1 MKVIKLISNYLDSN
15 TFVLIKN
22 KSALIIDSAVDTE
35 KVKEVVKGLKV
46 EGLLLTH
53 GHYDHALNALSYAQ
67 EFSTKVYVNENAK
80 VSLKDPELN
89 YGKIFKI
96 DDFSNFE
103 FLEGDGTLKLGK
115 FNIEY
120 IYTPGHSA
128 CLNSYL
134 IEDQL
139 FVGDCIF
146 RDGIGRTD
154 LLTSNKDDMLESLA
168 KLEKLKYST
177 CYSGHYEDS
186 DYERMNKN
194 IKLYI
199 KFFSRNKK

>member
-22 KSALIIDSAVDTE
+22 ESALIIDSAVDTDI
-35 KVKEVVKGLKV
+35 VKNVIGDLKV

-53 GHYDHALNALSYAQ
+53 GHYDHALNALAYAQ
-67 EFSTKVYVNENAK
+67 EFSTKIYVNKNAK
-80 VSLKDPELN
+80 QSLKDPELN
-89 YGKIFKI
+89 YGKTFKI
-96 DDFSNFE
+96 EDFSNFE
-103 FLEGDGTLKLGK
+103 FLQGDGKLKLGE
-115 FNIEY
+115 FEIDY
-120 IYTPGHSA
+120 IYTPGHSS
-128 CLNSYL
+128 CLSSYL
-134 IEDQL
+134 IENEL

-168 KLEKLKYST
+168 KLEQLNYST
-177 CYSGHYEDS
+177 CHSGHYEDS
-186 DYERMNKN
+186 TFERMNKN